1 MDCKFGTFMYALDK
15 RLLKSMD
22 TQQHLLNTAKLRH
35 GHQCPHQVLGV
46 RFGLAG
52 LRLLDMD
59 AGTCRKNLLVIV
71 ETDGCFVN
79 GIEVTAQV
87 SLAQRSLRIE
97 DYGKIAAT
105 FVQLE
110 TGHAFRLFPKP
121 RLRDLARKY
130 TRNEHRAYLVQLI
143 AYQILPDTELLDIEP
158 VALTQNL
165 NEVMGL
171 PRQKILCSGCGEEIN
186 SGREAWGGETPTC
199 IACAGYAYYRSLQ
212 ESEQLEPV

>member
-1 MDCKFGTFMYALDK
+1 MYAVEK
-15 RLLKSMD
+15 KLLTSMN
-22 TQQHLLNTAKLRH
+22 TQHHLLNTAKLRY

-46 RFGLAG
+46 RIGLAA
-52 LRLLDMD
+52 LRLLNVDP
-59 AGTCRKNLLVIV
+59 ANRRKNLLVIV

-87 SLAQRSLRIE
+87 SVGQRSLRLE

-110 TGHAFRLFPKP
+110 TGHAFRLFPKL

-165 NEVMGL
+165 KEVMGL
-171 PRQKILCSGCGEEIN
+171 PRQKLLCSCCGEEIN
-186 SGREAWGGETPTC
+186 RGREAWGGETPAC
-199 IACAGYAYYRSLQ
+199 IACAGYAYYRSIQ
-212 ESEQLEPV
+212 ESEQLESV

>member
-1 MDCKFGTFMYALDK
+1 
-15 RLLKSMD
+15 MD

-35 GHQCPHQVLGV
+35 SHQCPHQVLGV
-46 RFGLAG
+46 RIGLAG

-59 AGTCRKNLLVIV
+59 PANRRKNMLVIV

-87 SLAQRSLRIE
+87 SVGQRSLRIE

-105 FVQLE
+105 FVQLD

-121 RLRDLARKY
+121 SLRDLARKY
-130 TRNEHRAYLVQLI
+130 IRNEHRAHLVQLI

-165 NEVMGL
+165 EEVMGL
-171 PRQKILCSGCGEEIN
+171 PRQKMLCSGCGEEIN
-186 SGREAWGGETPTC
+186 SGHEAWGGETPTC
-199 IACAGYAYYRSLQ
+199 MACAGYAYYRSLH
-212 ESEQLEPV
+212 ESEQLESV

>member
-1 MDCKFGTFMYALDK
+1 
-15 RLLKSMD
+15 MD
-22 TQQHLLNTAKLRH
+22 TQQHLLKTAKLRH

-46 RFGLAG
+46 RIGLAG
-52 LRLLDMD
+52 LRMLNLDP
-59 AGTCRKNLLVIV
+59 ANRRKNLLVIV

-87 SLAQRSLRIE
+87 SVGQRSLRIE

-110 TGHAFRLFPKP
+110 TGHAYRLFPKP
-121 RLRDLARKY
+121 SLRDLARKY
-130 TRNEHRAYLVQLI
+130 TRNEHRAYIVQVI

-165 NEVMGL
+165 KEVMGL
-171 PRQKILCSGCGEEIN
+171 PRQKMLCSHCGEEIN
-186 SGREAWGGETPTC
+186 SGREAWGGERPTC

-212 ESEQLEPV
+212 ESEQVESV